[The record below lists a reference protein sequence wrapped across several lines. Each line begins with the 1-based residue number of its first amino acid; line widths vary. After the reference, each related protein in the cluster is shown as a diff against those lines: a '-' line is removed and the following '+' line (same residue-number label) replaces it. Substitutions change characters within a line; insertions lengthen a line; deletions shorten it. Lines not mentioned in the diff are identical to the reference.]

1 LRKLLIALAICVVG
15 GLVVLMAGPLTSGAL
30 LLLLP
35 AGGPRV
41 DHDLP
46 ESYRPFHKGHVDI
59 ATGLYI
65 REDEDIVVRGTPP
78 LVLRRTYL
86 SNYHANKQFG
96 IGTTHPGEWYVVGD
110 GERFTWAALIL
121 ADGGQIRFERTSAG
135 HSFLNAMYEHH
146 ATPGEW
152 QGAALGWTGL
162 GWALRRRDGAL
173 ARFRGCGPGSVCS
186 ILQMRDPDGHIVT
199 YRRAPSGRLA
209 RMEAS
214 RDRWIA
220 FDYDADDR
228 IRRAYSSAGD
238 EVRYDYDARGRLVRA
253 VDRDGA
259 ARRYS
264 YTDADLMATIEDPGH
279 TIENEYDGDGRCVR
293 QVNRYPDGR
302 EPYIF
307 TFAYAVE
314 QGAVVAASTTETGG
328 IWSRFTF
335 GKDRYTT
342 SEIRGS
348 EGIEPTIITYDR
360 DSVTNFVT
368 GMTVTCPD
376 RTGRPLRHDS
386 LVKPG
391 WEDWTKWDLLQT
403 HCSSKKRPGQSP
415 GALVISSR

>member
-1 LRKLLIALAICVVG
+1 
-15 GLVVLMAGPLTSGAL
+15 
-30 LLLLP
+30 
-35 AGGPRV
+35 
-41 DHDLP
+41 
-46 ESYRPFHKGHVDI
+46 
-59 ATGLYI
+59 
-65 REDEDIVVRGTPP
+65 
-78 LVLRRTYL
+78 
-86 SNYHANKQFG
+86 
-96 IGTTHPGEWYVVGD
+96 
-110 GERFTWAALIL
+110 
-121 ADGGQIRFERTSAG
+121 
-135 HSFLNAMYEHH
+135 
-146 ATPGEW
+146 
-152 QGAALGWTGL
+152 
-162 GWALRRRDGAL
+162 
-173 ARFRGCGPGSVCS
+173 
-186 ILQMRDPDGHIVT
+186 
-199 YRRAPSGRLA
+199 
-209 RMEAS
+209 
-214 RDRWIA
+214 
-220 FDYDADDR
+220 
-228 IRRAYSSAGD
+228 
-238 EVRYDYDARGRLVRA
+238 
-253 VDRDGA
+253 
-259 ARRYS
+259 
-264 YTDADLMATIEDPGH
+264 MATIEDPGH